1 MYILWPSSIQTYINP
16 ENITFNKV
24 MGMPTIVHF
33 DLPADDPERA
43 KKFYEKLFD
52 WKFDKVPMP
61 TPYYLIETKDLEGN
75 PGVRGGMGK
84 RGLPEQKISNYI
96 DVPSIDEY
104 IEKVKKLG
112 GKIIMPKMAVPG
124 WGYLAVCVDTEDN
137 TFGLWEEDRN
147 VK

>member
-1 MYILWPSSIQTYINP
+1 
-16 ENITFNKV
+16 

-43 KKFYEKLFD
+43 KKFYEDLFD

-61 TPYYLIETKDLEGN
+61 ETYYLIETKDLEGN
-75 PGVRGGMGK
+75 PAVRGGMGK
-84 RGLPEQKISNYI
+84 RGLPGQQVSNYI
-96 DVPSIDEY
+96 GVPSVDEY
-104 IEKVKKLG
+104 LEMVMKLG
-112 GKIIMPKMAVPG
+112 GNIIMQKTAVSG
-124 WGYLAVCVDTEDN
+124 WGYLAICVDTENN

>member
-1 MYILWPSSIQTYINP
+1 
-16 ENITFNKV
+16 
-24 MGMPTIVHF
+24 MPTIVHF

-52 WKFDKVPMP
+52 WKFDKVPMS

-75 PGVRGGMGK
+75 PAVRGGMGK
-84 RGLPEQKISNYI
+84 RGVPEQKISNYI
-96 DVPSIDEY
+96 GVTSVDEY

-112 GKIIMPKMAVPG
+112 GKIIMPKTKIAG
-124 WGYLAVCVDTEDN
+124 WGYLAICVDTEEN